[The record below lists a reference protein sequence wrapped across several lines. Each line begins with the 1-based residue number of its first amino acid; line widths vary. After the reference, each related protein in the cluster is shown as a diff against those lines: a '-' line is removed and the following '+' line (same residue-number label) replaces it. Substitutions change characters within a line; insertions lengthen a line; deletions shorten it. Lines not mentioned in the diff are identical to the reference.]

1 MPYKERFMTINLIQ
15 ADYNNEQHGKD
26 LVMLLNAYALD
37 PMGGGEALAEHVQ
50 QNLVATL
57 AKRSDVFT
65 VLCYVDGEPA
75 GIINC
80 VEGFSTFSCK
90 PLINIHD
97 CGVLA
102 KFRGL
107 GISLKMFAE
116 VEKIAVERGCC
127 KLTLE
132 VLQGNDVAKN
142 AYKKLG
148 FAGYELDPTLGHALF
163 WEKKL
168 T

>member
-1 MPYKERFMTINLIQ
+1 MSIYLIK
-15 ADYNNEQHGKD
+15 ADYKNEQHAKD
-26 LVMLLNAYALD
+26 LIMLLNAYALD
-37 PMGGGEALAEHVQ
+37 EMGGAEALTAEVQ
-50 QNLVATL
+50 ENLVATM

-65 VLCYVDGEPA
+65 VLCYVDNEPA

-116 VEKIAVERGCC
+116 VEKIAIERGCC

-132 VLQGNDVAKN
+132 VLQGNKIAQN

-148 FAGYELDPTLGHALF
+148 FSGYELDPKLGHALF

-168 T
+168 N

>member
-1 MPYKERFMTINLIQ
+1 MTIELVR
-15 ADYNNEQHGKD
+15 ADYSNEKHAKD
-26 LVMLLNAYALD
+26 LIMLLNAYALD
-37 PMGGGEALAEHVQ
+37 PMGGGEPLTAHVK
-50 QNLVATL
+50 QNLVASL
-57 AKRSDVFT
+57 AQRNDVFT
-65 VLCYVDGEPA
+65 VLCYVYDQPA

-80 VEGFSTFSCK
+80 VEGFSTFNCK

-102 KFRGL
+102 DYRGL
-107 GISLKMFAE
+107 GISLKLFAE
-116 VEKIAVERGCC
+116 VEKIAIERGCC

-148 FAGYELDPTLGHALF
+148 FAGYELDPSLGQALF

-168 T
+168 V

>member
-1 MPYKERFMTINLIQ
+1 MTITLIH
-15 ADYNNEQHGKD
+15 ADYDNEQHASD

-37 PMGGGEALAEHVQ
+37 PMGGGEALSDHVK

-65 VLCYVDGEPA
+65 VLCYVDDKPA

-80 VEGFSTFSCK
+80 VEGFSTFKCK
-90 PLINIHD
+90 PLVNIHD
-97 CGVLA
+97 CGVLSEY
-102 KFRGL
+102 RGM
-107 GISLKMFAE
+107 GISGLLFAE
-116 VEKIAVERGCC
+116 VEKIAKQKGCC

-132 VLQGNDVAKN
+132 VLEGNVVAQN

-148 FAGYELDPTLGHALF
+148 FAGYELDEKMGKAMF

-168 T
+168 S

>member
-1 MPYKERFMTINLIQ
+1 MKIDLIRANYK
-15 ADYNNEQHGKD
+15 NEQQAKD

-37 PMGGGEALAEHVQ
+37 EMGGAEALSREVQ
-50 QNLVATL
+50 ENLVATL

-65 VLCYVDGEPA
+65 VLCYVDEEPA

-80 VEGFSTFSCK
+80 VEGFSTFNCK
-90 PLINIHD
+90 PLLNIHD

-107 GISLKMFAE
+107 GISLKLFGEA
-116 VEKIAVERGCC
+116 EKIALERGCC

-132 VLQGNDVAKN
+132 VLQGNTIAQN

-148 FAGYELDPTLGHALF
+148 FSGYELDASLGQALF

-168 T
+168 

>member
-1 MPYKERFMTINLIQ
+1 MTVDLIQ
-15 ADYNNEQHGKD
+15 ADYKNEQHSKD
-26 LVMLLNAYALD
+26 LIMLLNAYALD
-37 PMGGGEALAEHVQ
+37 PMGGGEALAIDVQ
-50 QNLVATL
+50 ENLVATL
-57 AKRSDVFT
+57 AKREDVFT
-65 VLCYVDGEPA
+65 VLCYVDDEPA

-97 CGVLA
+97 CGVLP

-107 GISLKMFAE
+107 GLSLKMFAK
-116 VEKIAVERGCC
+116 VEEIAIERGCC

-132 VLQGNDVAKN
+132 VLQGNTVAKN

-148 FAGYELDPTLGHALF
+148 FSGYELDPTLGHALF

-168 T
+168 K

>member
-1 MPYKERFMTINLIQ
+1 MSISLVR
-15 ADYNNEQHGKD
+15 ADYQNGQHAKD

-37 PMGGGEALAEHVQ
+37 EMGGAEALSSEVQ
-50 QNLVATL
+50 ENLVPMM

-65 VLCYVDGEPA
+65 VLCYVDEEPA

-97 CGVLA
+97 CGVVA

-107 GISLKMFAE
+107 GLSLKMFAE
-116 VEKIAVERGCC
+116 VEKIAIERGCC

-132 VLQGNDVAKN
+132 VLQGNMVAQN

-148 FAGYELDPTLGHALF
+148 FAGYELDPNLGHALF